1 MAWTIKGEF
10 VEACSCNMLC
20 PCWYGVQD
28 LMIMDQ
34 GWCASPWLVRVEE
47 GESNGVDISGC
58 NVALVTYFPGPTLF
72 DGEGTGRVYLD
83 VNNSAE
89 QRRELEAIFTA
100 TRGGPLEVIGS
111 LVSTWLSTQ
120 ITDIDVSEDN
130 GTIEAEVGDFGS
142 IVPTRMVNEVGD
154 TVALHDA
161 GFALVWNFDNNV
173 AEMAPS
179 DGTSWRD
186 PDFPVAWNGKSGAVG
201 HFTWSVQ

>member
-1 MAWTIKGEF
+1 MAWSITGEF

-34 GWCASPWLVRVEE
+34 GWCASPWLIRIEE
-47 GESNGVDISGC
+47 GQSNGVDISGC

-83 VNNSAE
+83 ENNSAE
-89 QRRELEAIFTA
+89 QQRELEAIFTA
-100 TRGGPLEVIGS
+100 TQSGPLEVIGS
-111 LVSTWLSTQ
+111 LVSHWLSTQ
-120 ITDIDVSEDN
+120 VTNIEVSEVN
-130 GTIEAEVGDFGS
+130 GTIKAVVGDFGTILS
-142 IVPTRMVNEVGD
+142 TRMVNELGD

-179 DGTSWRD
+179 DGTTWHDS
-186 PDFPVAWNGKSGAVG
+186 DFPVAWEGKSGAVG
-201 HFTWSVQ
+201 HFTWNVQ

>member
-34 GWCASPWLVRVEE
+34 GWCASPWLIRVEE
-47 GESNGVDISGC
+47 GE
-58 NVALVTYFPGPTLF
+58 
-72 DGEGTGRVYLD
+72 
-83 VNNSAE
+83 
-89 QRRELEAIFTA
+89 LEDIFTA
-100 TRGGPLEVIGS
+100 SKGGPLEVIGS
-111 LVSTWLSTQ
+111 LVSNWLSTQ

-130 GTIEAEVGDFGS
+130 GTIKADVGNFGS
-142 IVPTRMVNEVGD
+142 IVSTRMVNEVGD

-161 GFALVWNFDNNV
+161 GFALVWNFDNNI

-201 HFTWSVQ
+201 HFTWNVQ